1 MKIPFKPSMM
11 QIRRSSIKWIILHH
25 TSEIYV
31 NPESRIDNAK
41 FQIPGISKGVLELKQ
56 GDINYHYILDK
67 IEEDYYPI
75 LCRPYVYLCE
85 WDDIHDD
92 INKRSIHIA
101 LLGNYDFKVVEK
113 RCYEVLAYRL
123 LNPMMKLF
131 GITPNKIKL
140 HKDVSNNNDI
150 SCPGDFVDP
159 IVIESM
165 VRKFVLK

>member
-11 QIRRSSIKWIILHH
+11 QIRRSPIKWIILHH
-25 TSEIYV
+25 TSEIYE
-31 NPESRIDNAK
+31 NPGSKIDNAK

-56 GDINYHYILDK
+56 GDINYHYVIDK

-85 WDDIHDD
+85 WPDIHDD
-92 INKRSIHIA
+92 INKKSIHIA
-101 LLGNYDFKVVEK
+101 LMGSYDFKIPEK

-131 GITPNKIKL
+131 SLNPSKIKF
-140 HKDVSNNNDI
+140 HKDVSDDKDI

-159 IVIESM
+159 LVIESM